1 MFRLLPV
8 DLGLILVST
17 MMAIIVSTA
26 DSFLLIPA
34 TNLTRDVYQRYIH
47 PGADEKQVLLSRCVK
62 QKMRLLLTHDPGCAM
77 CSVALDEDGRYLPG
91 DELEDVQ
98 GLTF

>member
-1 MFRLLPV
+1 MLITELRRKRGGVVFCGDLIPGRPWIHLPV
-8 DLGLILVST
+8 T
-17 MMAIIVSTA
+17 MGYDRSPE
-26 DSFLLIPA
+26 LLI
-34 TNLTRDVYQRYIH
+34 
-47 PGADEKQVLLSRCVK
+47 DEKQVLLSRCVK